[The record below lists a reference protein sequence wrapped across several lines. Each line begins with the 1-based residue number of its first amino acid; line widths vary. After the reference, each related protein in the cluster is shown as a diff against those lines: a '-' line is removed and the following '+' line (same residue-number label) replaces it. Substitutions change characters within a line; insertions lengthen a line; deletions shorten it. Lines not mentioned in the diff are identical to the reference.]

1 MSIGTIIFIITIAI
15 SLFSAV
21 SDKSHEKRQKQNKP
35 QNTQKETAPQKS
47 GGFLEKMQQKLEEF
61 ERELS
66 DFDEPTEPS
75 QPQPAQQPKRE
86 KTVRPQPTQFEK
98 QAESTK
104 SKTQEKQKQA
114 TEMQQMLDQHMHELD
129 QQLDTERQKRIAHIE
144 RRAKNIIQ
152 DSYLSNRTKQ
162 FKLKQLLEENN
173 TTAIQQGDLTFSNNE
188 VVNGLIWSEVLN
200 RPKQL

>member
-35 QNTQKETAPQKS
+35 QNTQKESAPQKS

-129 QQLDTERQKRIAHIE
+129 QQLDKERQKRIAHIE

>member
-21 SDKSHEKRQKQNKP
+21 SDKSHKKRQKQNKP

-86 KTVRPQPTQFEK
+86 KTVKPQPTQFEN

-129 QQLDTERQKRIAHIE
+129 QQLNKERQKRIAHIE

-173 TTAIQQGDLTFSNNE
+173 TTAIQQGDLTFSNSE

>member
-129 QQLDTERQKRIAHIE
+129 QQLDKERQKRIAHIE

-173 TTAIQQGDLTFSNNE
+173 TTTIQQGDLTFSNNE

>member
-114 TEMQQMLDQHMHELD
+114 IEMQQMLDQHMHELD
-129 QQLDTERQKRIAHIE
+129 QQLDKERQKRIAHIE

-173 TTAIQQGDLTFSNNE
+173 TTAIQKGDLTFSNSE

>member
-35 QNTQKETAPQKS
+35 QDTQKETAPQKS

-129 QQLDTERQKRIAHIE
+129 QQLDKERQKRIAHIE

>member
-104 SKTQEKQKQA
+104 SKTPEKQKQA

-129 QQLDTERQKRIAHIE
+129 QQLDKERQKRIAHIE

>member
-21 SDKSHEKRQKQNKP
+21 SDKSHEKRQKQKKP
-35 QNTQKETAPQKS
+35 QNTKKETTPQKS

-61 ERELS
+61 EQELS

-75 QPQPAQQPKRE
+75 EPQPTQQPKRE
-86 KTVRPQPTQFEK
+86 KMVRPQPTQYEK
-98 QAESTK
+98 QAESTN
-104 SKTQEKQKQA
+104 SKTQEKQEQA
-114 TEMQQMLDQHMHELD
+114 TEMQQMLNQHMHELD
-129 QQLDTERQKRIAHIE
+129 KQLDKERQKRIAHIE

-162 FKLKQLLEENN
+162 FKLKKLLEENN

>member
-21 SDKSHEKRQKQNKP
+21 SDKSHKKRQKQNKP

-75 QPQPAQQPKRE
+75 QPQPAQQPKHE

-104 SKTQEKQKQA
+104 SKMQEKQKQA

-129 QQLDTERQKRIAHIE
+129 QQLDKERQKRIAHIE

-188 VVNGLIWSEVLN
+188 VVNGFIWSEVLN

>member
-35 QNTQKETAPQKS
+35 QNTDKKVEPQKG

-61 ERELS
+61 EKELS
-66 DFDEPTEPS
+66 DVDETPEPIE
-75 QPQPAQQPKRE
+75 AQPKPKPKPE
-86 KTVRPQPTQFEK
+86 KMVKPQPTQIEK
-98 QAESTK
+98 HAESTSSK
-104 SKTQEKQKQA
+104 SQEKQDA
-114 TEMQQMLDQHMHELD
+114 AAEMQQMLDQHMRELD
-129 QQLDTERQKRIAHIE
+129 KQLDKERQKRIAHIE
-144 RRAKNIIQ
+144 RRARNILQ

-162 FKLKQLLEENN
+162 FKLKQLVEENN
-173 TTAIQQGDLTFSNNE
+173 TTAIQQGDLTFSNSD
-188 VVNGLIWSEVLN
+188 VVNGLIWSEVLK

>member
-98 QAESTK
+98 QAVSTK

-129 QQLDTERQKRIAHIE
+129 QQLDKERQKRIAHIE

-173 TTAIQQGDLTFSNNE
+173 TTSIQQGDLTFSNNE

>member
-21 SDKSHEKRQKQNKP
+21 SDKSHKKRQKQNKP
-35 QNTQKETAPQKS
+35 QDTQKETAPQKS

-129 QQLDTERQKRIAHIE
+129 QQLDKERQKRIAHIE

>member
-21 SDKSHEKRQKQNKP
+21 SDKSHKKRQKQNKP

-86 KTVRPQPTQFEK
+86 KTVKPQPTQFEN

-129 QQLDTERQKRIAHIE
+129 QQLNKERQNRIAHIE

-173 TTAIQQGDLTFSNNE
+173 TTAIQQGDLTFSNSE

>member
-21 SDKSHEKRQKQNKP
+21 SDKSHKKRQKQNKP

-129 QQLDTERQKRIAHIE
+129 QQLDKERQKRIAHIE

-173 TTAIQQGDLTFSNNE
+173 TTAIQQGDLTFSNSE

>member
-35 QNTQKETAPQKS
+35 QNTKEKVEPQKG

-61 ERELS
+61 EKEFA

-75 QPQPAQQPKRE
+75 EPQPTQKPNRE
-86 KTVRPQPTQFEK
+86 KTVRPQPTQYEK
-98 QAESTK
+98 QAEPTK
-104 SKTQEKQKQA
+104 PKVKEKQDQS
-114 TEMQQMLDQHMHELD
+114 TEMQQMLDQHMRELD
-129 QQLDTERQKRIAHIE
+129 QQLDKERQKRIARIE

-173 TTAIQQGDLTFSNNE
+173 ATTIQQGDLTFSNNE

>member
-21 SDKSHEKRQKQNKP
+21 SDKSHKKRQKQNKP

-75 QPQPAQQPKRE
+75 QPQPAQQPKHE

-104 SKTQEKQKQA
+104 SKMQEKQKLA
-114 TEMQQMLDQHMHELD
+114 TEMQQMLDQHMRELD
-129 QQLDTERQKRIAHIE
+129 QQLDKERQKRIAHIE

>member
-1 MSIGTIIFIITIAI
+1 MSIGTIIFIIAIAI

-35 QNTQKETAPQKS
+35 HNNKKETAPQKS
-47 GGFLEKMQQKLEEF
+47 GGFLENVQQKLEEF

-66 DFDEPTEPS
+66 DFDEPNEPS
-75 QPQPAQQPKRE
+75 QPQPAQQLKRK
-86 KTVRPQPTQFEK
+86 KTVRPEPTQFEK
-98 QAESTK
+98 QAEATK
-104 SKTQEKQKQA
+104 PKTQENQKQA
-114 TEMQQMLDQHMHELD
+114 IEMQQMLDQHMRELD
-129 QQLDTERQKRIAHIE
+129 QQLDKERQKRIAHIE

-152 DSYLSNRTKQ
+152 DNYLSHRTKQ

>member
-21 SDKSHEKRQKQNKP
+21 SDKSHEKRRKQNKP
-35 QNTQKETAPQKS
+35 QDTQKETAPQKS

-129 QQLDTERQKRIAHIE
+129 QQLDKERQKRIAHIE

>member
-21 SDKSHEKRQKQNKP
+21 SDKSHKKRQKQNKP

-129 QQLDTERQKRIAHIE
+129 QQLDKERQKRIAHIE

>member
-104 SKTQEKQKQA
+104 SKTQEKQKQV

-129 QQLDTERQKRIAHIE
+129 QQLDKERQKRIAHIE

>member
-75 QPQPAQQPKRE
+75 QSQPAQQPKRE

-129 QQLDTERQKRIAHIE
+129 QQLDKERQKRIAHIE

>member
-66 DFDEPTEPS
+66 DIDEPTEPS

-129 QQLDTERQKRIAHIE
+129 QQLDKERQKRIAHIE

>member
-21 SDKSHEKRQKQNKP
+21 SDKSHKKRQKQNKP

-86 KTVRPQPTQFEK
+86 KTVKPQPTQFEN

-129 QQLDTERQKRIAHIE
+129 QQLNKERQKRIAHIE

-152 DSYLSNRTKQ
+152 DSYLSSRTKQ

-173 TTAIQQGDLTFSNNE
+173 TTAIQQGDLTFSNSE

>member
-66 DFDEPTEPS
+66 DIDEPTEPS

-129 QQLDTERQKRIAHIE
+129 QQLDKERQKRIAHIE

-173 TTAIQQGDLTFSNNE
+173 TTAIQQGDLSFSNNE

>member
-21 SDKSHEKRQKQNKP
+21 SDKSHKKRQKQNKP

-86 KTVRPQPTQFEK
+86 KTVKPQPTQFENK
-98 QAESTK
+98 AESTK

-129 QQLDTERQKRIAHIE
+129 QQLNKERQKRIAHIE

-173 TTAIQQGDLTFSNNE
+173 TTAIQQGDLTFSNSE